1 MNTDGTPP
9 GNDIFIDRVSQKFGD
24 YLALDRVS
32 LKIEQGEIFGLL
44 GPNGAGKTTLLN
56 ILCGLSLPS
65 GGSISI
71 FGMNF
76 KDNHNSIRRLLG
88 YIPQETAL
96 YEHLTAEENL
106 MFHARFYGV
115 PASERKIRVNQALE
129 LAQLESR
136 RKSKV
141 KDFSGGM
148 KRRLAIVRALI
159 HDPRLLMLDEPS
171 LGVDVQSRVEIWDR
185 IKKIKDE
192 KTVIVTT
199 NYMEEAEYLCNRV
212 AILDRGRLVA
222 LGSPSE
228 LKKAHL
234 GDIIEL
240 TVKTI
245 NMPPLLKA
253 DPAQIFKGI
262 TDMCTAEELAEKG
275 ADWAKISLRIPDA
288 GARLAGILETA
299 KNSGAEINEVN
310 VRAPSLNDV
319 FIELTGKRLR
329 E

>member
-1 MNTDGTPP
+1 MNMSSTLPS
-9 GNDIFIDRVSQKFGD
+9 NDIVVDKVTKKFGEFV
-24 YLALDRVS
+24 ALDSVY
-32 LKIEQGEIFGLL
+32 LQIGQGEIFGLL

-56 ILCGLSLPS
+56 ILCGLSRPTE
-65 GGSISI
+65 GSISI
-71 FGMNF
+71 FGMTF
-76 KDNHNSIRRLLG
+76 RDNHKDIRGLLG

-115 PASERKIRVNQALE
+115 PASERKARVNQALK

-141 KDFSGGM
+141 KEFSGGM

-185 IKKIKDE
+185 IKEISAE
-192 KTVIVTT
+192 KTIIVTT

-212 AILDRGRLVA
+212 AILDQGRLIA
-222 LGSPSE
+222 LGSPEE
-228 LKKAHL
+228 LKKVHL
-234 GDIIEL
+234 GEVIEL
-240 TVKTI
+240 TI
-245 NMPPLLKA
+245 NTGNIPPDLIEN
-253 DPAQIFKGI
+253 PAQIFGNI
-262 TDMCTAEELAEKG
+262 TETCTVEDLAEKG
-275 ADWAKISLRIPDA
+275 TGWVKVSLRVPDA
-288 GARLAGILETA
+288 SAKLTSILEMA
-299 KNSGAEINEVN
+299 KSNGVETSEVN